1 MLRYQCQHS
10 VTTNRVYFAI
20 ITNLHITILGGLIII
35 SNDEAIRSLTSTYN
49 KLAKAYDTMAA
60 KGAPT
65 TLVQKR
71 RDAVKVAIACL
82 MGNEVSE
89 AQASCEVLQSLVP
102 AITTQLAKAKRGSAQ
117 HTLNARRLAALQLA
131 IAKLN

>member
-1 MLRYQCQHS
+1 MGVGEFS
-10 VTTNRVYFAI
+10 M
-20 ITNLHITILGGLIII
+20 I

-89 AQASCEVLQSLVP
+89 TEAQASCEVLQSLVP

>member
-1 MLRYQCQHS
+1 M
-10 VTTNRVYFAI
+10 
-20 ITNLHITILGGLIII
+20 LGGLTII
-35 SNDEAIRSLTSTYN
+35 SNDGAIRSLTSTYN

-65 TLVQKR
+65 TLVKKR
-71 RDAVKVAIACL
+71 RDAVKVAIVCL

>member
-1 MLRYQCQHS
+1 M
-10 VTTNRVYFAI
+10 
-20 ITNLHITILGGLIII
+20 LGGFSMI

-60 KGAPT
+60 KGAST

-89 AQASCEVLQSLVP
+89 AEAQVSCEVLQSVVP
-102 AITTQLAKAKRGSAQ
+102 AINTQLAKAKRGSAQ